1 MIRKRRN
8 REMKILRLNMNKL
21 AGHYENLPEEWKLV
35 GGRGLIAKIMNKEV
49 PPTADPLG
57 PENKLIVAGG
67 PLAGTLAPQLGR
79 ISVGGKSPLTLGIKE
94 ANSGGP
100 AAQELDRLGIRAII
114 VEGVSPQD
122 KLFGLKITKDGVS
135 IIPMDEYKGMKNYKL
150 NQELRKKYGDKI
162 SIASI
167 GVVGEKKYKSASVSF
182 SDMLGDPSRNA
193 ARGGLGAVMGSKGL
207 KAIVID
213 SSGTPPVD
221 IADKEKFRESVKSWV
236 DTLNKDVTCWLFR
249 QFGTP
254 LAVST
259 NSYQGT
265 MPWQNYTSG
274 RPVGFKNVSGEVI
287 KKINLERGGKMHGCM
302 PGCVI
307 QCSIL
312 YHQAN
317 GAHLCSAYEYEAIGL
332 LGTNLGITDP
342 DAIGRMKYICD
353 DLGIDLIEIGS
364 ALGVTASA
372 GRMKMGDVE
381 GAIGLLSEVEKGSEF
396 GKVLADGVVSTAKKL
411 NINRIPAFK
420 GQAIPAHDGRA
431 AKGIGVTYATS
442 PMGADHTAGLT
453 YRMSLQKTGQAANSL
468 RFQVAA
474 SACDTFG
481 YCLNAVPGGQ
491 ASIYSFLADL
501 LSARY
506 GINVT
511 PDAVLK
517 IAKETIKDEL
527 RFNEGA
533 GFNKIWERYP
543 SFYRTE
549 PLPPANSVFDVEDA
563 EIESIWDRLD
573 TFKEPKYIWEI
584 RINPLP
590 PMLFGIGV
598 IQRLGERAKQLK
610 IKKALLIAGPVMGKI
625 GKTDE
630 VRGILEKSGITS
642 VVFSEVVPDPS
653 VEIIEKIAR
662 LYQDEH
668 CDGLIALGGGSS
680 MDAAKA
686 AAIKVSQPGP
696 LTEYEA
702 AMGGG
707 GKIKPPL
714 PPFICIPTTSGTGS
728 EVNPYSIITDKERN
742 VKFIIISN
750 LIIPS
755 LAVIDPDL
763 CRTMPKSLT
772 AETGVDALAHCI
784 EAYVSK
790 ITPYHPYYSGLALSG
805 TKLVGQSLRKAYNNG
820 DDLNARM
827 DMCMAAVNGGVAFS
841 KGLGL
846 GHAIAHA
853 LGAQYHIAHGRAL
866 AVSLLC
872 FVRTNQEV
880 CKNEFL
886 DLALALD
893 RSEDLEAALVH
904 LYKDLNLPIRLR
916 DLGITEEGLKTIA
929 FEVGKDAANLAGN
942 PVPVNDRRIIEILR
956 EFY

>member
-1 MIRKRRN
+1 
-8 REMKILRLNMNKL
+8 MNKL
-21 AGHYENLPEEWKLV
+21 EVHYENLPEEWKLV

-49 PPTADPLG
+49 PPKADPLG
-57 PENKLIVAGG
+57 PENKLIIAGG

-114 VEGVSPQD
+114 VEGMAPKD
-122 KLFGLKITKDGVS
+122 KLYGVRVTKDGAS
-135 IIPMDEYKGMKNYKL
+135 FIPMDEYKGMKNYRL

-162 SIASI
+162 STASI
-167 GVVGEKKYKSASVSF
+167 GIVGEKKYKSATVSF

-193 ARGGLGAVMGSKGL
+193 ARGGLGAVMASKGL
-207 KAIVID
+207 KAIIID
-213 SSGTPPVD
+213 SSGTTAVD
-221 IADKEKFRESVKSWV
+221 IADKEKFRESVKSWI

-265 MPWQNYTSG
+265 MPWKNYTSG
-274 RPVGFKNVSGEVI
+274 RPLGFQKVSGETV
-287 KKINLERGGKMHGCM
+287 KKLNLERGGRMHGCM

-312 YHQAN
+312 YHKAD
-317 GAHLCSAYEYEAIGL
+317 GTPLCSAQEYEALGL

-342 DAIGRMKYICD
+342 DSIGRLKYMCD

-364 ALGVTASA
+364 ALGVAA
-372 GRMKMGDVE
+372 DGGKMRMGDVE
-381 GAIGLLSEVEKGSEF
+381 GAIGLLAEVEKGSEF
-396 GKVLADGVVSTAKKL
+396 GKVLGDGVVSTAKAL
-411 NINRIPAFK
+411 RISRIPAFK
-420 GQAIPAHDGRA
+420 GQGIPAHDGRA

-453 YRMSLQKTGQAANSL
+453 YRMALQKTGQAANSL

-474 SACDTFG
+474 STCDTFG

-491 ASIYSFLADL
+491 ASIYEFLGEL

-511 PDAVLK
+511 ADAVLK

-549 PLPPANSVFDVEDA
+549 PLPPTHSVFDVEDA

-573 TFKEPKYIWEI
+573 FFKEPKHIWEV

-598 IQRLGERAKQLK
+598 IQRLGERANQLR
-610 IKKALLIAGPVMGKI
+610 IKKALLIAGPVMGRI

-630 VRGILEKSGITS
+630 VRGILEKSGIAS
-642 VVFSEVVPDPS
+642 VVFSEVVPDPP
-653 VEIIEKIAR
+653 VETIDKMAK
-662 LYQDEH
+662 LYKDEH
-668 CDGLIALGGGSS
+668 CDGIIAIGGGSS
-680 MDAAKA
+680 LDAAKA

-707 GKIKPPL
+707 GKIRPPL
-714 PPFICIPTTSGTGS
+714 PPVICIPTTSGTGS
-728 EVNPYSIITDKERN
+728 EVNPYSVITDKERN
-742 VKFIIISN
+742 IKFVIISN
-750 LIIPS
+750 LIIPN
-755 LAVIDPDL
+755 LAIIDPDL
-763 CRTMPKSLT
+763 CRTMPKGLT
-772 AETGVDALAHCI
+772 AETGIDALAHCI
-784 EAYVSK
+784 ESYVSK
-790 ITPYHPYYSGLALSG
+790 MTPYHPYYSGLALYG
-805 TKLVGQSLRKAYNNG
+805 TKLVGQSLREAYNNG
-820 DDLNARM
+820 DDLRARM
-827 DMCMAAVNGGVAFS
+827 DMCMAAIDGGVAFS
-841 KGLGL
+841 KGLGM

-853 LGAQYHIAHGRAL
+853 LGAQYHISHGKAL

-872 FVRTNQEV
+872 FVRTNKEV

-893 RSEDLEAALVH
+893 RSEDLESALVR
-904 LYKDLNLPIRLR
+904 LYKDLNLPIRFR
-916 DLGITEEGLKTIA
+916 DLGIPEEGIKTIA

-942 PVPVNDRRIIEILR
+942 PVPLNDRKLLEVLK

>member
-1 MIRKRRN
+1 
-8 REMKILRLNMNKL
+8 MKILRADMNRL
-21 AGHYENLPEEWKLV
+21 EGHYENLPEEWKLV

-49 PPTADPLG
+49 SPTADPLG
-57 PENKLIVAGG
+57 PENKLIIAGG

-94 ANSGGP
+94 ANAGGP
-100 AAQELDRLGIRAII
+100 AAQDLDRLGIRAII
-114 VEGVSPQD
+114 VEGMAPKD

-135 IIPMDEYKGMKNYKL
+135 ITPMDEYRGMKNYKL
-150 NQELRKKYGDKI
+150 NQELRKKYGDRI
-162 SIASI
+162 ATASI
-167 GVVGEKKYKSASVSF
+167 GIVGERKYKSAAVSF

-193 ARGGLGAVMGSKGL
+193 ARGGLGAVMASKGL
-207 KAIVID
+207 KAIIID
-213 SSGTPPVD
+213 STGTPAVD
-221 IADKEKFRESVKSWV
+221 IADKEKFRETVKSWI
-236 DTLNKDVTCWLFR
+236 DTLNQDITCWLFR

-274 RPVGFKNVSGEVI
+274 RPLGFQKVSGEAI
-287 KKINLERGGKMHGCM
+287 KKLNLERGGKMHGCM

-312 YHQAN
+312 YHKAD
-317 GAHLCSAYEYEAIGL
+317 GTPLCSAQEYEALGL

-342 DAIGRMKYICD
+342 DAIGRLKYICD

-364 ALGVTASA
+364 ALGVAA
-372 GRMKMGDVE
+372 DGGKMRMGDVE
-381 GAIGLLSEVEKGSEF
+381 GAIGLLAEVEKGSEF
-396 GKVLADGVVSTAKKL
+396 GKALGDGVVSTAKAL
-411 NINRIPAFK
+411 QISRIPAFK
-420 GQAIPAHDGRA
+420 GQGIPAHDGRA

-453 YRMSLQKTGQAANSL
+453 YRMPLQKTGQAANSL

-474 SACDTFG
+474 STCDTFG

-491 ASIYSFLADL
+491 ASLYSFLSDL

-506 GINVT
+506 GMNVT
-511 PDAVLK
+511 AEDVLK
-517 IAKETIKDEL
+517 IAKETIKEEL
-527 RFNEGA
+527 KFNEGA
-533 GFNKIWERYP
+533 GFDKIWERYP

-549 PLPPANSVFDVEDA
+549 PLPPMNSVFDVEDA
-563 EIESIWDRLD
+563 EIESIWDKLD
-573 TFKEPKYIWEI
+573 SFKEPKQIWEM
-584 RINPLP
+584 RFDPMPPL
-590 PMLFGIGV
+590 LFGTGV
-598 IQRLGERAKQLK
+598 IRQLGERAKQLK
-610 IKKALLIAGPVMGKI
+610 MEKALLIADPIMGKL
-625 GKTDE
+625 GNTDE
-630 VRGILEKSGITS
+630 VRGILEKSGIAS
-642 VVFSEVVPDPS
+642 VVFSDVEPDPP
-653 VEIIEKIAR
+653 VEEIEKIAR

-668 CDGLIALGGGSS
+668 CDGLIAMGGGSS
-680 MDAAKA
+680 MDAGKA
-686 AAIKVSQPGP
+686 TAIKVSQSGP

-707 GKIKPPL
+707 GKIKAPL
-714 PPFICIPTTSGTGS
+714 PPLICIPSTSGTGS
-728 EVNPYSIITDKERN
+728 EVNSYAVITDQERA
-742 VKFIIISN
+742 KKILIISKM
-750 LIIPS
+750 IIPN
-755 LAVIDPDL
+755 LAVIDPNIT
-763 CRTMPKSLT
+763 RTMPKSLT

-784 EAYVSK
+784 EGYVSK
-790 ITPYHPYYSGLALSG
+790 NTPFHPYYSGLAVAG
-805 TKLVGQSLRKAYNNG
+805 VKLIGNSLRKAYHNG

-827 DMCMAAVNGGVAFS
+827 DMCMAAIDGGIAFS

-846 GHAIAHA
+846 GHAIGHA
-853 LGAQYHIAHGRAL
+853 LGAQYHLSHGKAL

-872 FVRTNQEV
+872 FVRTNKEV

-893 RSEDLEAALVH
+893 RSEDLESALMR
-904 LYKDLNLPIRLR
+904 LYRDLNLPTRLR
-916 DLGITEEGLKTIA
+916 DLGIAEEGIKALA

-942 PVPVNDRRIIEILR
+942 PAPLNDRRILEILK